1 MVGGVPV
8 LMGDV
13 GTVRDSY
20 AVQNNIVHV
29 DGKRATYLAILKHP
43 MPPPW
48 RWWMPRASILPQI
61 QAAAPKGM
69 ELRLDFDQSVFVRA
83 AVTNVIREAVIS
95 SILVSLMILL
105 FLGDWRSTVVV
116 SLSIPLSIGAGLIGL
131 LLTGQSINLMTLG
144 GLALAIGLLV
154 DNATVIIE
162 NIHRNQTL
170 GKGLTRAISMAR
182 PR

>member
-1 MVGGVPV
+1 M
-8 LMGDV
+8 
-13 GTVRDSY
+13 
-20 AVQNNIVHV
+20 
-29 DGKRATYLAILKHP
+29 
-43 MPPPW
+43 
-48 RWWMPRASILPQI
+48 
-61 QAAAPKGM
+61 
-69 ELRLDFDQSVFVRA
+69 FVRA

-154 DNATVIIE
+154 DNATVTIE

-170 GKGLTRAISMAR
+170 GKGLTRAIL
-182 PR
+182 

>member
-1 MVGGVPV
+1 M
-8 LMGDV
+8 
-13 GTVRDSY
+13 
-20 AVQNNIVHV
+20 
-29 DGKRATYLAILKHP
+29 
-43 MPPPW
+43 
-48 RWWMPRASILPQI
+48 
-61 QAAAPKGM
+61 
-69 ELRLDFDQSVFVRA
+69 FVRA

-154 DNATVIIE
+154 ETPPSPSKTSTAT
-162 NIHRNQTL
+162 
-170 GKGLTRAISMAR
+170 R
-182 PR
+182 PWAKA